1 MSDVVD
7 ERKQGAVKPA
17 ASLLDELH
25 LECTRQGEISQQ
37 ASGMFGACSGRWCY
51 QSRGSIRVS
60 NGTSDIVKC
69 VVCALLGD
77 NLKAQNLQGR
87 ERERQRDS
95 RHRCVKSKQEAEGA
109 SWHACRTRSSARYML
124 AMKGPMSFNDVS
136 STVK

>member
-25 LECTRQGEISQQ
+25 LDCTRQGAISQQ
-37 ASGMFGACSGRWCY
+37 ASGMFDACCGRWRY

-77 NLKAQNLQGR
+77 NLKA
-87 ERERQRDS
+87 
-95 RHRCVKSKQEAEGA
+95 
-109 SWHACRTRSSARYML
+109 
-124 AMKGPMSFNDVS
+124 
-136 STVK
+136 